1 MTRMPHPWVFAAAA
15 CLLLL
20 GAGCDRA
27 AGRGGTGTVGGSG
40 STDATAGVPAA
51 KNASLPTGNHCT
63 VSTGADEEPRNFDAA
78 VLIQGNGTQ
87 AGRSVVLTICAVPN
101 QAGRATATISVDGD
115 RRVVAAQT
123 TTQWPAATARVRL
136 VSDVS
141 IDVPASAR
149 ATVKVTI
156 NLFNVAGEPAGKS
169 VGSVYLLGGQDA
181 VFSSRRSLRDADRS
195 ALLHERDSGRI
206 SDAEYRRRLADTGPL
221 ATLSPAG

>member
-1 MTRMPHPWVFAAAA
+1 MSRLLVLAAV

-27 AGRGGTGTVGGSG
+27 AGRGGTGTAGSAGGSG
-40 STDATAGVPAA
+40 STNATGGVPAA
-51 KNASLPTGNHCT
+51 KDASLPPGNHCT

-78 VLIQGNGTQ
+78 VLVQGNGTH

-101 QAGRATATISVDGD
+101 QAGRASATISVEGD
-115 RRVVAAQT
+115 RRVVAART
-123 TTQWPAATARVRL
+123 TTQWPAAAARVRL
-136 VSDVS
+136 VSEVA
-141 IDVPASAR
+141 IDVPAGAR
-149 ATVKVTI
+149 ATVKVTVS
-156 NLFNVAGEPAGKS
+156 LFNAAGEPAGKS

-181 VFSSRRSLRDADRS
+181 VFSSRKSLGDADRS
-195 ALLHERDSGRI
+195 ALLHERGSGRI